1 VVGWLAVGPPEAL
14 AHANLVRSDPSDP
27 CAVLP
32 FSRLPQ
38 LPQRDLPC
46 ATGMV
51 LRQPPRLVR
60 LFFNERVDLIGRGVR
75 VYGPSGRR
83 VEVGPAQVSG
93 IEVSAKVNAA
103 EPGTYRVI
111 WRVVAS
117 DTHPAQGTFA
127 FSVGHS
133 SGPPAGMAAG
143 AGSPARPTVGLA
155 LQTLAR
161 ALHFAGYA
169 MSFGVI
175 GFRQLVL
182 VPMSLA
188 DDVSS
193 ERRVWRLVGV
203 GVLAL
208 LIAEPLA
215 LVAQTTSLGA
225 AGDGPFDLELA
236 GGALDSSFG
245 RVLAQRLGAAVLLW
259 VLVGAVRNAHIGEI
273 HMAWAVLPLGAVV
286 ALIDGE
292 AAHAVGTRPAW
303 AGLGIYMVHEAAM
316 GLWLGGLLGLLS
328 IYRMP
333 GIASRRG
340 VIVARTTR
348 IAFVSVT
355 VLIITG
361 TVMALQHVTGLR
373 DLAATAYGRTLL
385 VKLCVLAAGLAI
397 AWAAVSAPVD
407 GRLRWWMREAGALLG
422 LLGLAGLLVSLAP
435 PV

>member
-1 VVGWLAVGPPEAL
+1 VVWLAVGPPEAL

-27 CAVLP
+27 CLILP
-32 FSRLPQ
+32 SSSLSRLPQ
-38 LPQRDLPC
+38 GDLPC
-46 ATGMV
+46 ATGVV
-51 LRQPPRLVR
+51 LRQPLRFVH
-60 LFFNERVDLIGRGVR
+60 LFFNERVELIGRGVR
-75 VYGPSGRR
+75 VLAPSGRR

-93 IEVSAKVNAA
+93 SEVSVKVNAA

-127 FSVGHS
+127 FSVGHA
-133 SGPPAGMAAG
+133 SGPPAGAG
-143 AGSPARPTVGLA
+143 GPARSTLGLA

-169 MSFGVI
+169 LSFGVF

-182 VPMSLA
+182 VPMILA
-188 DDVSS
+188 NHVSS
-193 ERRVWRLVGV
+193 DRRVWRLVGA

-208 LIAEPLA
+208 LLAEPLA
-215 LVAQTTSLGA
+215 LVAQTASLSA
-225 AGDGPFDLELA
+225 AGDGPFDLEVV

-259 VLVGAVRNAHIGEI
+259 VLVGAVRNAHVGEMQ
-273 HMAWAVLPLGAVV
+273 MAWAVLPLGAVV

-292 AAHAVGTRPAW
+292 AAHAVGTRPVW
-303 AGLGIYMVHEAAM
+303 AGLGINMVHEAAM

-333 GIASRRG
+333 GIASRRTA
-340 VIVARTTR
+340 IVARTAR
-348 IAFVSVT
+348 FALASVT

-361 TVMALQHVTGLR
+361 TVMALQHLTGLR
-373 DLAATAYGRTLL
+373 DLTATAYGRTLL

-397 AWAAVSAPVD
+397 AWAAAAAPVD
-407 GRLRWWMREAGALLG
+407 GRLRWWVREAGALLG
-422 LLGLAGLLVSLAP
+422 VLALAGLLVSLQP

>member
-1 VVGWLAVGPPEAL
+1 VGWLAVGPPEAL

-27 CAVLP
+27 CLILP
-32 FSRLPQ
+32 FSRLPRLSQ
-38 LPQRDLPC
+38 GDLPC
-46 ATGMV
+46 TTGVV
-51 LRQPPRLVR
+51 LRQPPRFVR
-60 LFFNERVDLIGRGVR
+60 LFFSERVDLIGRGVR
-75 VYGPSGRR
+75 VLAPSGRR
-83 VEVGPAQVSG
+83 VEVGLAQVSG
-93 IEVSAKVNAA
+93 AEVSVKVRAA

-127 FSVGHS
+127 FSVGRS
-133 SGPPAGMAAG
+133 SGPPDGMAAG
-143 AGSPARPTVGLA
+143 AGSPARSTVGLA

-169 MSFGVI
+169 LSFGVV

-193 ERRVWRLVGV
+193 ERRVWRLVGA
-203 GVLAL
+203 GVLTL

-225 AGDGPFDLELA
+225 AGDGPFDLELV

-259 VLVGAVRNAHIGEI
+259 VLVGAVRNAHIGEMQ
-273 HMAWAVLPLGAVV
+273 MAWGVLPLGAVM

-292 AAHAVGTRPAW
+292 AAHAVGTHPVW
-303 AGLGIYMVHEAAM
+303 VGLGINMVHEAAM

-340 VIVARTTR
+340 AIVARTAR
-348 IAFVSVT
+348 IAVLSVT
-355 VLIITG
+355 VLVITG
-361 TVMALQHVTGLR
+361 TVMALQHLTGLR
-373 DLAATAYGRTLL
+373 DLAATAYGWTLL
-385 VKLCVLAAGLAI
+385 MKLCVLAAGLAI

-407 GRLRWWMREAGALLG
+407 RRLRWWVREAGALIC
-422 LLGLAGLLVSLAP
+422 LLALAGLLVSLQP